1 LEKWLIVDVPFVAVL
16 TYGDFEAWMKDG
28 ALSDLK
34 ILEYAQFISGPYC
47 AKLMADL
54 GAEVIK
60 IEEPGLGD
68 RARRYGPFPQDI
80 PHPEKSGLFI
90 YINSNK
96 KGITLD
102 LHAATG
108 MKIFKELVKA
118 ADILVENNPPGV
130 MRKLGLDYE
139 TLKEVNPRLIM
150 ASITPFGQ
158 TGPYRDYK
166 ATELI
171 TFHMSGLGYE
181 TPGVVDDCEKEPPL
195 KPAGHQASFLGGVI
209 GALLTL
215 LALRSREASGLG
227 QHIDLSEQE
236 SLASFAR
243 GAVASRSYGNP
254 AMSRT
259 KSQRP
264 ERFRPFMGIITCK
277 GGYVCTIAI
286 EDLHWESLMNLM
298 GNPEWSKEE
307 MCKDRQSRTTHG
319 AVIEPKI
326 LEWTAQYTKEELTEM
341 MQKAHIP
348 CFGVADMAGVLSFD
362 QLADRGFFVDID
374 HPVVGKVKCPGAPFK
389 LSRTSWQLRSPAPLL
404 GQHNEEIFCRRMG
417 YTEQDMAMMRQA
429 GVI

>member
-1 LEKWLIVDVPFVAVL
+1 MVQ
-16 TYGDFEAWMKDG
+16 G

-60 IEEPGLGD
+60 VEPPGLGD

-90 YINSNK
+90 YLNSNK

-102 LHAATG
+102 LHTTTG
-108 MKIFKELVKA
+108 MKIFTELVRG
-118 ADILVENNPPGV
+118 ADVLVENNPPPV
-130 MRKLGLDYE
+130 MKRLGLNYE

-150 ASITPFGQ
+150 TSITPFGQ
-158 TGPYRDYK
+158 TGPYREYK

-181 TPGVVDDCEKEPPL
+181 TPGAVDDPEKELPL
-195 KPAGHQASFLGGVI
+195 KAAGHQASFLAGI
-209 GALLTL
+209 TGALLTL
-215 LALRSREASGLG
+215 FALRASEASGLG

-236 SLASFAR
+236 AAACFTRAT
-243 GAVASRSYGNP
+243 VALHSYGILP
-254 AMSRT
+254 MSRM

-264 ERFRPFMGIITCK
+264 AMFRPFMGIIPCK
-277 GGYVCTIAI
+277 GGYVSTIAV
-286 EDLHWESLMNLM
+286 EDLHWWSLVKLM
-298 GNPEWSKEE
+298 GNPEWAKEDI
-307 MCKDRQSRTTHG
+307 CKDRQSRSEHG
-319 AVIEPKI
+319 DILEPRI
-326 LEWTAQYTKEELTEM
+326 LEWTAQYTKEELSDM

-348 CFGVADMAGVLSFD
+348 CFGVDDMAEVISFD

-374 HPVVGKVKCPGAPFK
+374 HPVAGKVKCPGAPFNFS
-389 LSRTSWQLRSPAPLL
+389 LTPWQLRSPAPLL
-404 GQHNEEIFCRRMG
+404 GQHNREILCHRLG
-417 YTEQDMAMMRQA
+417 YTEQDMVKLRQA